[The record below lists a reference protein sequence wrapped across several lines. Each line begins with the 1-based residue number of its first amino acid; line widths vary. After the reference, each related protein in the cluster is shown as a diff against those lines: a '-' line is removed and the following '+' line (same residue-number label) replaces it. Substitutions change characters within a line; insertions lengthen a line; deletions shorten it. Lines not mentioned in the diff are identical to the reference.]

1 MKIFFLLNILSDPQ
15 NLKIYLSLGILG
27 IIIIWGFTLLL
38 RNLKHEEE
46 KTVNEATNR
55 LQKYIQEEPLTEGYI
70 NNSQV
75 SPVEQV
81 RNLLEHFFGEQV
93 AKNHRFSHIP
103 QDLASADLKLRPIE
117 WIIIVFGFAIV
128 FGLLLTWKF
137 QNSLFLPIG
146 ILVGYFIPG
155 FYLRR
160 KKNQRS
166 KKFEKEFSKMLRSLS
181 GAIKSGQTL
190 IQSLKY
196 VSEDAEEPLLT
207 EFIRVNKEIDL
218 GIPINEALGHLYE
231 RNSSEDVFLFN
242 SAIEVYQSAGGDL
255 AKILDTI
262 ESTLRERNSIRGDI
276 VALMTQ
282 AKVSGYVLMC
292 LPPGLALVLNTI
304 SPKYFDQIFTSIVGI
319 VILGL
324 AATSEFI
331 GFLLMRKVINFKV

>member
-1 MKIFFLLNILSDPQ
+1 
-15 NLKIYLSLGILG
+15 
-27 IIIIWGFTLLL
+27 
-38 RNLKHEEE
+38 
-46 KTVNEATNR
+46 
-55 LQKYIQEEPLTEGYI
+55 
-70 NNSQV
+70 
-75 SPVEQV
+75 
-81 RNLLEHFFGEQV
+81 
-93 AKNHRFSHIP
+93 
-103 QDLASADLKLRPIE
+103 
-117 WIIIVFGFAIV
+117 
-128 FGLLLTWKF
+128 
-137 QNSLFLPIG
+137 
-146 ILVGYFIPG
+146 
-155 FYLRR
+155 
-160 KKNQRS
+160 
-166 KKFEKEFSKMLRSLS
+166 MLRSLS